1 MKNTEDLDKL
11 AILWNKKLKEAW
23 AYGRFGTL
31 DDDIP
36 VERRGV
42 DKDTSRIY
50 QSNDSHGVHG
60 LAADH
65 REAVATYYE
74 EVNRWIMD
82 DGSGDWFGSQCYQD
96 PERMK

>member
-11 AILWNKKLKEAW
+11 AILWNKTKDKKYKILWYKKLKEAW
-23 AYGRFGTL
+23 AYGRFGAL

-50 QSNDSHGVHG
+50 
-60 LAADH
+60 
-65 REAVATYYE
+65 
-74 EVNRWIMD
+74 
-82 DGSGDWFGSQCYQD
+82 
-96 PERMK
+96 

>member
-11 AILWNKKLKEAW
+11 AILWNKTKDEKYKILWYKKLKEAW

-50 QSNDSHGVHG
+50 
-60 LAADH
+60 
-65 REAVATYYE
+65 
-74 EVNRWIMD
+74 
-82 DGSGDWFGSQCYQD
+82 
-96 PERMK
+96 

>member
-11 AILWNKKLKEAW
+11 AILWNKTKDKKYKILWYKKLKEEW

-36 VERRGV
+36 VERWGV

-50 QSNDSHGVHG
+50 
-60 LAADH
+60 
-65 REAVATYYE
+65 
-74 EVNRWIMD
+74 
-82 DGSGDWFGSQCYQD
+82 
-96 PERMK
+96 

>member
-11 AILWNKKLKEAW
+11 AILWNKKLREAW

-50 QSNDSHGVHG
+50 
-60 LAADH
+60 
-65 REAVATYYE
+65 
-74 EVNRWIMD
+74 
-82 DGSGDWFGSQCYQD
+82 
-96 PERMK
+96 

>member
-1 MKNTEDLDKL
+1 MAKAKGLYAKVAHEPIFHKTSIGVRLLMKNTEDLDKL
-11 AILWNKKLKEAW
+11 AILWNKTKDEKYKILWYKKLREAW

-50 QSNDSHGVHG
+50 
-60 LAADH
+60 
-65 REAVATYYE
+65 
-74 EVNRWIMD
+74 
-82 DGSGDWFGSQCYQD
+82 
-96 PERMK
+96 

>member
-11 AILWNKKLKEAW
+11 AILWNKTKDKKYKILWYKKLKEAW
-23 AYGRFGTL
+23 TYGRFGTL

-50 QSNDSHGVHG
+50 
-60 LAADH
+60 
-65 REAVATYYE
+65 
-74 EVNRWIMD
+74 
-82 DGSGDWFGSQCYQD
+82 
-96 PERMK
+96 